1 MTAKLVEVANELRVM
16 VTERI
21 GIVGFADIGSVGSN
35 DFLDGAVTPH
45 AGAGLGLR
53 YDTGFGP
60 IRLDIATPI
69 SGDTGDGV
77 QVYIGLG
84 QAF

>member
-1 MTAKLVEVANELRVM
+1 MNERLGVVAFVD
-16 VTERI
+16 V
-21 GIVGFADIGSVGSN
+21 GSVGSGS
-35 DFLDGAVTPH
+35 FLSGSSDWH
-45 AGAGLGLR
+45 AGAGVGIR

-60 IRLDIATPI
+60 IRFDIATPV

-77 QVYIGLG
+77 QFYVGIG